1 MAYSI
6 PSSTK
11 GYAGLGMYLDAA
23 REHAVPRTEG
33 CPRTT
38 NHMTSISLNSRSGNQ
53 VLMARSKSQE
63 GHVPRPTT
71 KLFLPD
77 IRGQVTEKADG
88 VLDDLWA
95 HERVDGGLWEDGVQT
110 SLHCRHQLCVGRR
123 GTGVSVCTK
132 LCKLAYNIDEWDVSL
147 PELSSAGSSPN
158 QRSSQPRG

>member
-1 MAYSI
+1 MAYST

-11 GYAGLGMYLDAA
+11 GYVGLGMYLDAA

-33 CPRTT
+33 CPRST
-38 NHMTSISLNSRSGNQ
+38 NHMTSISLHSRSGNLNQ
-53 VLMARSKSQE
+53 VLMARSESQE

-110 SLHCRHQLCVGRR
+110 SLYCRHQLCVGRGSR
-123 GTGVSVCTK
+123 GSGVCQCVTRRD
-132 LCKLAYNIDEWDVSL
+132 LHDT
-147 PELSSAGSSPN
+147 
-158 QRSSQPRG
+158 